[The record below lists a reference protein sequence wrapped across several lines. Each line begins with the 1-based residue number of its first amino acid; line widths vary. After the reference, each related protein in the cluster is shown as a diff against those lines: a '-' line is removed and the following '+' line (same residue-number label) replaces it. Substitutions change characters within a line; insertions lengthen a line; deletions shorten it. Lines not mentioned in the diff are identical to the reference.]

1 MTRIQR
7 RLLWW
12 GVCFSVPAII
22 VTASGKAWPETGQYE
37 APPVFTATQVL
48 PPDLAHSPNYTV
60 DARVGLEN
68 FQYVFRLQTK
78 WGPFTAKGSDLLRVR
93 AREIAA
99 TTKLEE
105 VGGAE
110 TAVGAAG
117 RTAMRPVETAKDLVT
132 APGQTIGDT
141 FKGVGRI
148 FGSAD
153 AAMKA
158 TDPHK
163 ETILA
168 SVTGGATARRKL
180 AFDLGVDPNTS
191 FPPLGDELKR
201 VATASAVGETSANV
215 GLSFVAGPAGIAI
228 SAGGTATQVREMLRD
243 KSAADLE
250 KDGRK
255 SLTAMGVSQ
264 GTIDAFYANPSL
276 SPTDKTV
283 IVEVL
288 ETLGNID
295 GRELFIAGAAR
306 APSIEMGFFYR
317 HQAMLIAAY
326 NKKIA
331 PVRGIVRVG
340 GAPMLETGKGTVSIL
355 PVDYLIWSAPIAEL
369 AANAK
374 REHGGG
380 ELWITGKASP
390 TATAKLAEL
399 GWKLVPTAGA
409 QLGNYPQLASW
420 N

>member
-1 MTRIQR
+1 MTRNQL
-7 RLLWW
+7 LLWR
-12 GVCFSVPAII
+12 VSFSALVVGI
-22 VTASGKAWPETGQYE
+22 VTVSGSAWLEAGQYE
-37 APPVFTATQVL
+37 APFSFTASQVL
-48 PPDLAHSPNYTV
+48 PPDLARSHNYTV
-60 DARVGLEN
+60 DERVGLEN
-68 FQYVFRLQTK
+68 FQYVYQLKTK
-78 WGPFTAKGSDLLRVR
+78 WGPFNVKGSDLLRVR

-99 TTKLEE
+99 TAKLET
-105 VGGAE
+105 VAGAE
-110 TAVGAAG
+110 TAVTAAG

-132 APGQTIGDT
+132 APGQTIRDT

-153 AAMKA
+153 AAMHS
-158 TDPHK
+158 TDPHHDS
-163 ETILA
+163 ILA

-191 FPPLGDELKR
+191 FPPLSKELKR

-228 SAGGTATQVREMLRD
+228 GAGGTATQVREMLRD

-264 GTIDAFYANPSL
+264 GTIDGFYANPNL

-283 IVEVL
+283 IVEAL
-288 ETLGNID
+288 ERLGSID
-295 GRELFIAGAAR
+295 GRELFIAGAAH

-317 HQAMLIAAY
+317 HQAMLIWAY
-326 NKKIA
+326 NNKIA
-331 PVRGIVRVG
+331 PVRGFVQVG
-340 GAPMLETGKGTVSIL
+340 GAPMLATAKGTVSIL
-355 PVDYLIWSAPIAEL
+355 PVDYLIWSAPVAEL

-374 REHGGG
+374 RERGGG
-380 ELWITGKASP
+380 ELWITGRASP
-390 TATAKLAEL
+390 TAATRLAEL
-399 GWKLVPTAGA
+399 GWKLVPKAGA
-409 QLGNYPQLASW
+409 QLGNYPELAAW

>member
-1 MTRIQR
+1 MTRIQ

-12 GVCFSVPAII
+12 GVCFSVPAITM
-22 VTASGKAWPETGQYE
+22 TAGGKAWPETGQYE

-48 PPDLAHSPNYTV
+48 PPDLAHSSNYTA

-78 WGPFTAKGSDLLRVR
+78 WGPFTVKGSDLLRVR

-99 TTKLEE
+99 TAKLET
-105 VGGAE
+105 VGGTE

-132 APGQTIGDT
+132 APGQTISDT
-141 FKGVGRI
+141 VKGVGRI

-153 AAMKA
+153 ASMKA

-250 KDGRK
+250 KDGRQT
-255 SLTAMGVSQ
+255 LAAMGISPE
-264 GTIDAFYANPSL
+264 TMDAFYASPNL

-283 IVEVL
+283 IVEML
-288 ETLGNID
+288 ETLGNIG

-331 PVRGIVRVG
+331 PVRGIVPVG
-340 GAPMLETGKGTVSIL
+340 GAPMLETGKGIVSIL

-399 GWKLVPTAGA
+399 GCKLVPTAGA
-409 QLGNYPQLASW
+409 QLGNYPQLAGW

>member
-1 MTRIQR
+1 MTDTQ
-7 RLLWW
+7 RLLWR
-12 GVCFSVPAII
+12 VCFSALAIGI
-22 VTASGKAWPETGQYE
+22 VTVSASTWLEASQYE
-37 APPVFTATQVL
+37 GPPVFTASQVL

-60 DARVGLEN
+60 DERVGLEN
-68 FQYVFRLQTK
+68 FQYVYQLKTK
-78 WGPFTAKGSDLLRVR
+78 WGPFNVKGSDLLRLR

-99 TTKLEE
+99 TAKLET
-105 VGGAE
+105 VGGAG
-110 TAVGAAG
+110 TAVSAAG
-117 RTAMRPVETAKDLVT
+117 KTALRPVETAKGLVT

-141 FKGVGRI
+141 VKGVGRI
-148 FGSAD
+148 FSSAG
-153 AAMKA
+153 ATMHS
-158 TDPHK
+158 TDPHN
-163 ETILA
+163 ESILA

-191 FPPLGDELKR
+191 FPPLSNELKR

-228 SAGGTATQVREMLRD
+228 SAGGTATQVREMIRD

-264 GTIDAFYANPSL
+264 GTIDAFYASPNL

-288 ETLGNID
+288 ERLGSID
-295 GRELFIAGAAR
+295 GRELFIAGAAH

-317 HQAMLIAAY
+317 HQAMLIWAY

-331 PVRGIVRVG
+331 PVRGFVWVG
-340 GAPMLETGKGTVSIL
+340 GAPMLATGKGTVSIL
-355 PVDYLIWSAPIAEL
+355 PVDYLVWSAPIAEL

-374 REHGGG
+374 RERGGG
-380 ELWITGKASP
+380 ELWITGRASP
-390 TATAKLAEL
+390 TTTAKLAEL
-399 GWKLVPTAGA
+399 GWKLVPKADA
-409 QLGNYPQLASW
+409 QLGSYPELAGW

>member
-1 MTRIQR
+1 MTHTQ
-7 RLLWW
+7 RLLWR
-12 GVCFSVPAII
+12 VCFSALAIGI
-22 VTASGKAWPETGQYE
+22 VTVSTSAWLEAGQYE
-37 APPVFTATQVL
+37 APIVFTASQVL

-60 DARVGLEN
+60 DERVGLEN
-68 FQYVFRLQTK
+68 FQYVYQLKTK
-78 WGPFTAKGSDLLRVR
+78 WGSFSVKGSDLLRVR

-99 TTKLEE
+99 TAKLET
-105 VGGAE
+105 VAGAK
-110 TAVGAAG
+110 TAVIAAG
-117 RTAMRPVETAKDLVT
+117 STAMRPVETAKDLVT

-141 FKGVGRI
+141 VKGVGHI
-148 FGSAD
+148 FSSA
-153 AAMKA
+153 AATMHS
-158 TDPHK
+158 TDPHN
-163 ETILA
+163 ESILA

-191 FPPLGDELKR
+191 FPPLGNELKR

-215 GLSFVAGPAGIAI
+215 GLSFVAGPAGFAI

-243 KSAADLE
+243 KSASDLE
-250 KDGRK
+250 KDGRE
-255 SLTAMGVSQ
+255 SLTAMGVSK
-264 GTIDAFYANPSL
+264 GTIDAFYANPNL

-288 ETLGNID
+288 ERLGSID

-317 HQAMLIAAY
+317 HQAMLIGAY

-331 PVRGIVRVG
+331 PVRGFVRVG
-340 GAPMLETGKGTVSIL
+340 GAPMLATGKGTVSIL
-355 PVDYLIWSAPIAEL
+355 PVDYLVWNASVAEL

-380 ELWITGKASP
+380 ELWITGRASP
-390 TATAKLAEL
+390 TTTAKLAEL
-399 GWKLVPTAGA
+399 GWKLVPMAGA
-409 QLGNYPQLASW
+409 QLGNYPQLAGW

>member
-1 MTRIQR
+1 
-7 RLLWW
+7 
-12 GVCFSVPAII
+12 
-22 VTASGKAWPETGQYE
+22 
-37 APPVFTATQVL
+37 
-48 PPDLAHSPNYTV
+48 
-60 DARVGLEN
+60 
-68 FQYVFRLQTK
+68 
-78 WGPFTAKGSDLLRVR
+78 
-93 AREIAA
+93 
-99 TTKLEE
+99 
-105 VGGAE
+105 
-110 TAVGAAG
+110 
-117 RTAMRPVETAKDLVT
+117 
-132 APGQTIGDT
+132 
-141 FKGVGRI
+141 
-148 FGSAD
+148 
-153 AAMKA
+153 
-158 TDPHK
+158 
-163 ETILA
+163 
-168 SVTGGATARRKL
+168 
-180 AFDLGVDPNTS
+180 
-191 FPPLGDELKR
+191 
-201 VATASAVGETSANV
+201 
-215 GLSFVAGPAGIAI
+215 
-228 SAGGTATQVREMLRD
+228 
-243 KSAADLE
+243 
-250 KDGRK
+250 
-255 SLTAMGVSQ
+255 MGVSQ

-340 GAPMLETGKGTVSIL
+340 GASMLETGKGTVSIL

-374 REHGGG
+374 HERGGG